1 MAENEFER
9 KVNGLMDDFKI
20 APSETVW
27 TNVEKEIGQKRRRR
41 AFAWMIF
48 CCLLLTVTGDIFH

>member
-1 MAENEFER
+1 M
-9 KVNGLMDDFKI
+9 VLMDDFKI

-27 TNVEKEIGQKRRRR
+27 TNVEKKSGRKRRRR

-48 CCLLLTVTGDIFH
+48 TPALPRNWGYFSLTGML